1 MCFVTTV
8 TNLLNLIKELGTVVR
23 QTIIKFSEKWQQKS
37 IKDARA
43 CTDIEFAGSSES
55 NIYISFTHSAYTRT
69 FYLTLIDFTG
79 ERQIMFSNYNDIS
92 L

>member
-1 MCFVTTV
+1 MKGF
-8 TNLLNLIKELGTVVR
+8 GTVVR
-23 QTIIKFSEKWQQKS
+23 QTIIKFSEQWKLKS

-43 CTDIEFAGSSES
+43 CKDIGFAAASES
-55 NIYISFTHSAYTRT
+55 NIYISFKHRAYTHT

-79 ERQIMFSNYNDIS
+79 E